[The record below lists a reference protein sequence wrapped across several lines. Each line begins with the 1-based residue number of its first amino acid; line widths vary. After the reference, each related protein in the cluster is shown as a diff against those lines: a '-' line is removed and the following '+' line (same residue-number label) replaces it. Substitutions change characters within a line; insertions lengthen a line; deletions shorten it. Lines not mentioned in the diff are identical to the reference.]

1 MTDIET
7 EADRLISLDQTGR
20 DREMVVMALRL
31 GQESQRSWDQ
41 LRAMDLELID
51 EFTRD
56 RKRDGGAPE
65 GA

>member
-1 MTDIET
+1 LIDIQT
-7 EADRLISLDQTGR
+7 EADRLIALDQTGR

-41 LRAMDLELID
+41 LHALDLELID
-51 EFTRD
+51 EFTRC
-56 RKRDGGAPE
+56 RKGDGGAPE